1 MVVPYERNLHEV
13 DKLPELKVRCER
25 KADLRLW
32 YANLW
37 GSGQLY

>member
-25 KADLRLW
+25 KADRNILVNR
-32 YANLW
+32 Y
-37 GSGQLY
+37 QC